1 MKIYLCGPIQNRT
14 TEDCTVW
21 RNWATQMWPGETL
34 DPLRRDYRGR
44 EHENIPQLVN
54 EDLLDIDNSD
64 GLLVYYDK
72 PSVGSSMEVFYAH
85 HVLKKPVVVWN
96 NSDHVLSPWLLHHA
110 DHVTKRKYDALLT
123 LHHLIVKNRHAR

>member
-1 MKIYLCGPIQNRT
+1 
-14 TEDCTVW
+14 
-21 RNWATQMWPGETL
+21 MWPGETL

-54 EDLLDIDNSD
+54 ADLLDIDSSD
-64 GLLVYYDK
+64 GLLVYYDR

-110 DHVTKRKYDALLT
+110 DYVTTRNLQALLV
-123 LHHLIVKNRHAR
+123 LARLIVERKHA